1 MKYDVVCAGHI
12 CLDMTPKFP
21 KHNEGIKKTFVPGK
35 QNEVNDMIFSTG
47 GSVANTGLGLIKL
60 GLKTPLMAKV
70 GGDILGSIIGQLLE
84 ENGGPKEFLAV
95 SEKESSSYSVVLA
108 LPGSDRI
115 FLHNSAVNETFC
127 AKDIDFSVVKDA
139 KIMHLGYPP
148 LMKAL
153 YADGGRE
160 LLHILKM
167 AKETGVTTSIDT
179 AYPDP
184 SSEAAQQ
191 DWEEIFRNI
200 LPYTDIIMPSIEE
213 TLIMLDRPEF
223 ERLKELDDDVLVN
236 IEIDYIAELG
246 QKLLEMGAKIV
257 VIKCGTL
264 GYYVKTAGA
273 EKLATMGNAV
283 PKDIAAWADKEI
295 FSGIYMVEDVKSAT
309 GAGDTSVAGF
319 LASLLR
325 GYSPYD
331 AIDTAC
337 ATGAICVTDISAT
350 GAIPSL
356 EEVRAKVDAG
366 WEKRP
371 VAYAGK
377 KFTYDEALKLYIK

>member
-35 QNEVNDMIFSTG
+35 QNDVGDMVFSTG
-47 GSVANTGLGLIKL
+47 GSVANTGIGLIKL
-60 GLKTPLMAKV
+60 GMNTPLMAKV
-70 GGDILGSIIGQLLE
+70 GDDILGGIIGQLLE
-84 ENGGPKEFLAV
+84 ESGGPKEFLAV
-95 SEKESSSYSVVLA
+95 SKGESSSYSVVLS

-115 FLHNSAVNETFC
+115 FLHNPAVNETFC
-127 AKDIDFSVVKDA
+127 ACDIDFSVVKDA

-148 LMKAL
+148 LMRSL
-153 YADGGRE
+153 YRNGGE
-160 LLHILKM
+160 EMIAILKK
-167 AKETGVTTSIDT
+167 AKETGVTTSVDT

-184 SSEAAQQ
+184 SSEAALQ
-191 DWEEIFRNI
+191 DWEEIFKST

-223 ERLKELDDDVLVN
+223 ERLKQLDDDVLVN
-236 IEIDYIAELG
+236 IEVDYIAELG
-246 QKLLEMGAKIV
+246 QKLMDMGAKIV

-264 GYYVKTAGA
+264 GYYVKTANA
-273 EKLATMGNAV
+273 DQIAAMGNGAPADV
-283 PKDIAAWADKEI
+283 DAWADKEL
-295 FSGIYMVEDVKSAT
+295 FSGIYYIEDMKSTT

-337 ATGAICVTDISAT
+337 ATGAICVTDFSAT
-350 GAIPSL
+350 GAIPRL
-356 EEVRAKVDAG
+356 EEVRARIDAG

-371 VAYAGK
+371 VDYTGSL
-377 KFTYDEALKLYIK
+377 FTYDEARKLYVK